1 MQSPGPTPDLL
12 SQSLHL
18 AEVSRGSGCCGFAKP
33 GGIPNPAE
41 PSAGPTGLVSREAVG
56 FAHRDGLCRAL
67 MSGTE
72 NPALAAASEA
82 RGAGSPGTCQ
92 NTLSPGPAPDLPGLS
107 VGWGLGAAQAQGTL
121 TDSRAPDTLPG
132 STGTRRRGGRR
143 ALPRGTAVRAASAQ
157 GGLRAG
163 HGPPPQAGAEFVTFF
178 LPPVTRRHLFAHLC
192 PLTVPARIICVC
204 LSAHL
209 SCLICHLPAT
219 SPCICVTP
227 VHPPTRPRP
236 ARHPLSAPPPPA
248 RPLSRGVG
256 DVTEGLTG
264 ASLTLAPFGA
274 PAVASSL
281 AAPALH
287 SGEVRW
293 DAPSLPGWV
302 CSATGTCRAGPQG
315 SRDLRQVTGLMRMG
329 RD

>member
-163 HGPPPQAGAEFVTFF
+163 HGPPPRQAQSSSPSSYRPSPAGICSPTSV
-178 LPPVTRRHLFAHLC
+178 HLLSPH
-192 PLTVPARIICVC
+192 VSSVCVC
-204 LSAHL
+204 LPTSRVL
-209 SCLICHLPAT
+209 SVICLP
-219 SPCICVTP
+219 
-227 VHPPTRPRP
+227 PRP
-236 ARHPLSAPPPPA
+236 AS
-248 RPLSRGVG
+248 V
-256 DVTEGLTG
+256 
-264 ASLTLAPFGA
+264 
-274 PAVASSL
+274 
-281 AAPALH
+281 
-287 SGEVRW
+287 
-293 DAPSLPGWV
+293 
-302 CSATGTCRAGPQG
+302 
-315 SRDLRQVTGLMRMG
+315 
-329 RD
+329 

>member
-163 HGPPPQAGAEFVTFF
+163 HGPPPGRRRV
-178 LPPVTRRHLFAHLC
+178 RHLLLTARHPPASVRPPLSTYCPRTYHLC
-192 PLTVPARIICVC
+192 VSVCPPLVSY
-204 LSAHL
+204 LSSA
-209 SCLICHLPAT
+209 CHLALHL
-219 SPCICVTP
+219 CDAR
-227 VHPPTRPRP
+227 PPTHPSSTRPSPSVCPPAPRPPSVARSRGRHRRFNGRLPHTRPLRCPRCGLLARGPRP
-236 ARHPLSAPPPPA
+236 ALRGGALGRALASRLGLLRDRNVPRWPA
-248 RPLSRGVG
+248 GEQGPETG
-256 DVTEGLTG
+256 DRSDEN
-264 ASLTLAPFGA
+264 
-274 PAVASSL
+274 
-281 AAPALH
+281 
-287 SGEVRW
+287 
-293 DAPSLPGWV
+293 
-302 CSATGTCRAGPQG
+302 GP
-315 SRDLRQVTGLMRMG
+315 
-329 RD
+329 